1 MCNKVLAMP
10 SFLSLTNAV
19 IQLNT
24 NSSCESLNSKD
35 KKLALTDSDEAKETW
50 KSPDNREKQQGL

>member
-1 MCNKVLAMP
+1 MP
-10 SFLSLTNAV
+10 SFLPLTNAV

-24 NSSCESLNSKD
+24 KSSCESLNSKD
-35 KKLALTDSDEAKETW
+35 KKLALTDSDEAKETC